1 MICGGATCARKR
13 SGLPEFNP
21 PPVFTAGTP
30 TLEDVIAQ
38 TNRSL
43 SVNAL
48 SSNSLTISSPDI
60 AYKLSGNFR
69 WERPDRFRLDTK
81 LFSSA
86 MGVPLAAGSNA
97 DLFWLQ
103 TSRPTPTIYYARHNE
118 FDNQQGGRHVL
129 PVSPLWLR
137 EAFGIVELDPQGQ
150 HEGPTTRPDGKL
162 EVVSYIP
169 SARGSYQRVLVIAPT
184 TGTIEETRLYDQSG
198 KMIAIA
204 RMMQHQ
210 YYSGINW
217 SLPHQVQIQL
227 IPDVGDAISFTV
239 DVGYYQTNETS
250 PGKIYEFPDT
260 TGISTVDLV
269 RINAA
274 SQPQSSMQQYTAQQE
289 QYGAGQGSVNNGGAN
304 SGNTGYAPEQLPWT
318 VQQAP
323 YGSPAQ
329 PPSGLPVG
337 TPNGSQFNGATPNG
351 TMPNGAAGSLPG
363 SGVTDQPTALYSPGV
378 TAPVYRTSAQP
389 ASTQG
394 WQGNLR
400 R

>member
-1 MICGGATCARKR
+1 MIAGYFLVAMVCGGATCARKR

-30 TLEDVIAQ
+30 TLEEVITQ

-162 EVVSYIP
+162 EVVSFIP

-250 PGKIYEFPDT
+250 PGKIYEFQ
-260 TGISTVDLV
+260 I
-269 RINAA
+269 
-274 SQPQSSMQQYTAQQE
+274 QQ
-289 QYGAGQGSVNNGGAN
+289 
-304 SGNTGYAPEQLPWT
+304 
-318 VQQAP
+318 
-323 YGSPAQ
+323 
-329 PPSGLPVG
+329 
-337 TPNGSQFNGATPNG
+337 
-351 TMPNGAAGSLPG
+351 
-363 SGVTDQPTALYSPGV
+363 D
-378 TAPVYRTSAQP
+378 
-389 ASTQG
+389 
-394 WQGNLR
+394 
-400 R
+400 

>member
-1 MICGGATCARKR
+1 MICGGATCAKKR

-30 TLEDVIAQ
+30 TLEDVITQ

-274 SQPQSSMQQYTAQQE
+274 SQPQASMQQYTSQQE
-289 QYGAGQGSVNNGGAN
+289 QYGAGNNGVGNFGGGQGSVN
-304 SGNTGYAPEQLPWT
+304 SGNIGGAPEQLPWT

-323 YGSPAQ
+323 YGVTQ
-329 PPSGLPVG
+329 PLNG
-337 TPNGSQFNGATPNG
+337 NGSTLGPPAGSSPNG
-351 TMPNGAAGSLPG
+351 TLPNGGA
-363 SGVTDQPTALYSPGV
+363 TDQPSAQYTPGV
-378 TAPVYRTSAQP
+378 TAPVYRTTAQP
-389 ASTQG
+389 ASTQS